1 MRIRARTDAN
11 QTQIVAALRGVGATV
26 QHMHQLGKGCPDL
39 LIGFRGVNYVMEI
52 KDGDK
57 PLSAQRLTPDEQA
70 WVFGWGGAVDV
81 VNSVDDAL
89 DRIGAVKRKKGT
101 K

>member
-39 LIGFRGVNYVMEI
+39 LVGFRGVNYVMEI

-57 PLSAQRLTPDEQA
+57 PLSAQRLTPDEQT

-89 DRIGAVKRKKGT
+89 DRIGAVKAKKGT